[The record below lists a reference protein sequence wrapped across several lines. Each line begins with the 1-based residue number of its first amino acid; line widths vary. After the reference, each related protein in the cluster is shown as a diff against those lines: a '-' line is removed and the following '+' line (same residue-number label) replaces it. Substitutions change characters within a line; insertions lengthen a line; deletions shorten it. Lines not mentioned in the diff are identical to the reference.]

1 MKAIKQFCYQW
12 ILTQRSPA
20 TIQHSLESRLPLPKP
35 LQHNT
40 YTTWNKLLLSNIVTN
55 NDSRGFPDW
64 ESLYDNQ
71 QVETMPWYSE
81 KLDLDLNEEIS
92 NGKLSVKGRLIDL
105 GTGPATQAVQVAKQG
120 FTVTGSD
127 ISKSAI
133 YRAMKVYANEPNIIF
148 IDNILDSRIKDDEY
162 DYIFDRGCFHVF
174 QPVDRP
180 RYVREIKRILKKDGM
195 LFLKCFS
202 TKEKRDDGPYR
213 FSKKQLSKT
222 FENEEFKIE
231 RIKETVYQGTLDPLP
246 KALFVVLTN
255 HKSITRQ

>member
-1 MKAIKQFCYQW
+1 M
-12 ILTQRSPA
+12 
-20 TIQHSLESRLPLPKP
+20 
-35 LQHNT
+35 
-40 YTTWNKLLLSNIVTN
+40 
-55 NDSRGFPDW
+55 
-64 ESLYDNQ
+64 
-71 QVETMPWYSE
+71 
-81 KLDLDLNEEIS
+81 
-92 NGKLSVKGRLIDL
+92 
-105 GTGPATQAVQVAKQG
+105 AKQG

-148 IDNILDSRIKDDEY
+148 IVDNILDSRIKDDEY

-231 RIKETVYQGTLDPLP
+231 RIKETVYQGIFN
-246 KALFVVLTN
+246 ALTKGPIRCAN
-255 HKSITRQ
+255 KS

>member
-1 MKAIKQFCYQW
+1 LEQTFTRS
-12 ILTQRSPA
+12 IL
-20 TIQHSLESRLPLPKP
+20 
-35 LQHNT
+35 
-40 YTTWNKLLLSNIVTN
+40 TN
-55 NDSRGFPDW
+55 NDSRGFSDW
-64 ESLYDNQ
+64 ESLYGNQ
-71 QVETMPWYSE
+71 QVESMPWYSE
-81 KLDLDLNEEIS
+81 KLDPDLNEEIS
-92 NGKLSVKGRLIDL
+92 NGKLSVKGRFLDL

-148 IDNILDSRIKDDEY
+148 IVDNILDSRIKDDEY

-174 QPVDRP
+174 QPVERP

-202 TKEKRDDGPYR
+202 TKEKRDEGPYR
-213 FSKKQLSKT
+213 FSKKQLSKI